1 LRLTKAPRTL
11 VGEASEMYKGDAI
24 EAIPTPRPTKT
35 RPTMR
40 IDGLVAAAMTAE
52 PIKKSVSARRIA
64 FLLPNRSLIHPPT
77 AAPTIAPARAILTM
91 ASCIIKYSQTSFF
104 LSIATEKRYQ
114 VVYNY
119 THSIQLI
126 KLNSADKHHF
136 LLGYFFVVLTK
147 VI

>member
-1 LRLTKAPRTL
+1 MRLERNCPPVMRKPLRLTKAPRTL

-77 AAPTIAPARAILTM
+77 AAPMIAPARAMLTM
-91 ASCIIKYSQTSFF
+91 ASYII
-104 LSIATEKRYQ
+104 
-114 VVYNY
+114 
-119 THSIQLI
+119 
-126 KLNSADKHHF
+126 KHHF
-136 LLGYFFVVLTK
+136 SLVYFFLWS
-147 VI
+147 